1 MLSRTED
8 PFGNHYLY
16 DYVHD
21 SDVDAHR
28 DAECDRQGRDIGELE
43 ITAYWNYYTEGLE
56 SLGVYEELGV
66 HRLLVNMHALR
77 AGDVRVAMERFA
89 EKVIAKHG

>member
-1 MLSRTED
+1 MQAL
-8 PFGNHYLY
+8 
-16 DYVHD
+16 
-21 SDVDAHR
+21 A
-28 DAECDRQGRDIGELE
+28 AECGRQGRDISALE

-56 SLGVYEELGV
+56 SLGVYEELGI

-77 AGDVRVAMERFA
+77 AGDVTVAMERFA